1 MPRMAIWLVWLVSN
15 ATPGVNR
22 AMSAK
27 SSMPFW
33 LSVSWLKAVMLI
45 GTLLMF
51 SSRRVAVT
59 TISSRPPAA
68 AVSVVFASPAPA
80 KGAAQTPVVTRR
92 VRNSNRC
99 AETRWVNGFE
109 EVVCIVLYPRKLSLR
124 DFVLQLPRSVMP
136 DCLDRHHPPEGGA
149 WEIREGSAYC
159 VCCN

>member
-51 SSRRVAVT
+51 SSRRGAVT
-59 TISSRPPAA
+59 TISST
-68 AVSVVFASPAPA
+68 APA